1 MTLNKPQQTDPSQIA
16 IVGGG
21 IGGLT
26 LALLLDQRGMAC
38 QVYEAAPKL
47 KALGAGISLLPHGTR
62 ELAQLGLLEELER
75 RAVRFR
81 ESCFFTSSGQMIFR
95 DPANSEFPQLLIHRA
110 DLHEI
115 LVDAVRE
122 RLGAEAIALGHE
134 CTGFEQDQDGVTA
147 ALRDFQSKRALDPV
161 SAAALIACDGLHSAV
176 RAQLYPGEEGFAFSG
191 INMWRGLSVHP
202 KVLSGGSHIRIGSL
216 RTGKLV
222 VYPVRDDVD
231 GQGNQLVNWV
241 AEIIQTEQGPAEWSR
256 QGDLDD
262 FIGLYED
269 WHFDWLDV
277 PAMLRRTETVLEYPM
292 VDRDPIDRWTFGR
305 VTLLGD
311 AAHPMLPRG
320 SNGAMQA
327 VLDGR
332 ALADALAAE
341 PVPAALARYERE
353 RLERVNRIVLTNRST
368 PPDFLIE
375 TVQQRTD
382 DQPFD
387 RLEDVVE
394 DGELA
399 GLMEKYKRLTG
410 YDAAS
415 LSALEET

>member
-1 MTLNKPQQTDPSQIA
+1 LNQPQQTDPSQIA

-26 LALLLDQRGMAC
+26 LALLLDQRGIAC

-134 CTGFEQDQDGVTA
+134 CTGFEQDEDGVTA
-147 ALRDFQSKRALDPV
+147 ALRDFESKRALDPV

-176 RAQLYPGEEGFAFSG
+176 RAQLYPGEDGFAFSG

>member
-1 MTLNKPQQTDPSQIA
+1 LNKSAESDQVA

-21 IGGLT
+21 IGGLA
-26 LALLLDQRGMAC
+26 LALMLDERGIAC
-38 QVYEAAPKL
+38 QVYEAAPEL

-62 ELAQLGLLEELER
+62 ELARLGLLDELER
-75 RAVRFR
+75 RAVKFQ

-95 DPANSEFPQLLIHRA
+95 DPASSEFPQLLIHRA
-110 DLHEI
+110 DLHEV

-122 RLGAEAIALGHE
+122 RLGDQAVALGHN
-134 CTGFEQDQDGVTA
+134 CTGFSQGEEGVTV
-147 ALRDFQSKRALDPV
+147 ALADFETGRALEGERG
-161 SAAALIACDGLHSAV
+161 AALIACDGLHSV
-176 RAQLYPGEEGFAFSG
+176 IRAQLYPDETGFVFSG

-202 KVLSGGSHIRIGSL
+202 KILSGGSHIRIGSL

-222 VYPVRDDVD
+222 AYPVRENVD
-231 GQGNQLVNWV
+231 GEGSQLVNWV
-241 AEIIQTEQGPAEWSR
+241 AEIIQREQGPAEWSR
-256 QGDLDD
+256 QGSLDD
-262 FIGLYED
+262 FIDHYEN

-277 PAMLRRTETVLEYPM
+277 PAMLRKTEVVLEYPM
-292 VDRDPIDRWTFGR
+292 VDRDPLERWSFGR
-305 VTLLGD
+305 VALLGD

-332 ALADALAAE
+332 AIADALAAE
-341 PVPAALARYERE
+341 TVPAALARYEKE

-375 TVQQRTD
+375 TVQGRTN
-382 DQPFD
+382 DQPFE

-394 DGELA
+394 DGELEA
-399 GLMEKYKRLTG
+399 LMEQYKRLTG

-415 LSALEET
+415 MAARDEE

>member
-1 MTLNKPQQTDPSQIA
+1 MNKPQQTDPSQIA

-26 LALLLDQRGMAC
+26 LALLLDQRGIAC
-38 QVYEAAPKL
+38 QVYEAAPEL

-81 ESCFFTSSGQMIFR
+81 ESCFFTSSGQLIFR

-134 CTGFEQDQDGVTA
+134 CTGFEQDEDGVTA
-147 ALRDFQSKRALDPV
+147 ALRDFESKRALDPV

-176 RAQLYPGEEGFAFSG
+176 RAQLYPGEDGFAFSG

>member
-1 MTLNKPQQTDPSQIA
+1 
-16 IVGGG
+16 
-21 IGGLT
+21 
-26 LALLLDQRGMAC
+26 
-38 QVYEAAPKL
+38 
-47 KALGAGISLLPHGTR
+47 
-62 ELAQLGLLEELER
+62 
-75 RAVRFR
+75 
-81 ESCFFTSSGQMIFR
+81 
-95 DPANSEFPQLLIHRA
+95 
-110 DLHEI
+110 
-115 LVDAVRE
+115 
-122 RLGAEAIALGHE
+122 
-134 CTGFEQDQDGVTA
+134 
-147 ALRDFQSKRALDPV
+147 
-161 SAAALIACDGLHSAV
+161 
-176 RAQLYPGEEGFAFSG
+176 
-191 INMWRGLSVHP
+191 
-202 KVLSGGSHIRIGSL
+202 
-216 RTGKLV
+216 
-222 VYPVRDDVD
+222 
-231 GQGNQLVNWV
+231 
-241 AEIIQTEQGPAEWSR
+241 
-256 QGDLDD
+256 
-262 FIGLYED
+262 
-269 WHFDWLDV
+269 
-277 PAMLRRTETVLEYPM
+277 MLRRTETVLEYPM